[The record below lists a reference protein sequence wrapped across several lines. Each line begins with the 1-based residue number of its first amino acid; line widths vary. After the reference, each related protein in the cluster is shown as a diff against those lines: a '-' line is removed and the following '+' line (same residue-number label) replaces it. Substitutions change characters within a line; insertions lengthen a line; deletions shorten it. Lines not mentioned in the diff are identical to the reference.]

1 MTLGILRIS
10 IYIPEAG
17 CLKDKRFVIKSV
29 KDKIKNKFNVSL
41 AEEANDLWQR
51 VELYAACISTDTRH
65 VNSTLEN
72 VKNMIEKDP
81 QVEILDYSMEL
92 S

>member
-1 MTLGILRIS
+1 MILGIMRIS
-10 IYIPEAG
+10 IHIPEAG
-17 CLKDKRFVIKSV
+17 SLKSKRFVIKSL
-29 KDKIKNKFNVSL
+29 KDKIKHKFNVSL

-51 VELYAACISTDTRH
+51 VELYAACISTDTQH

-72 VKNMIEKDP
+72 VKNMVEKEP
-81 QVEILDYSMEL
+81 QTEILDYSLEM

>member
-1 MTLGILRIS
+1 MIIGIMRIS
-10 IYIPEAG
+10 LYIPDAG
-17 CLKDKRFVIKSV
+17 SLKAKRFVIKSV

-51 VELYAACISTDTRH
+51 VELYAACISTDTQH

-81 QVEILDYSMEL
+81 QIEILGYSLEL

>member
-1 MTLGILRIS
+1 MIIGIMRIS
-10 IYIPEAG
+10 LYIPDAG
-17 CLKDKRFVIKSV
+17 SLKAKRFVIKSV

-51 VELYAACISTDTRH
+51 VELYAACISTDTQH

-81 QVEILDYSMEL
+81 QIEILDYSLEL

>member
-1 MTLGILRIS
+1 MILGIMRVS
-10 IYIPEAG
+10 IYIPEADS
-17 CLKDKRFVIKSV
+17 LKAKRFVVKSV

-51 VELYAACISTDTRH
+51 VELYVACISTDTQH

-81 QVEILDYSMEL
+81 QIEILDYSLEL

>member
-1 MTLGILRIS
+1 MILGVMRIS

-17 CLKDKRFVIKSV
+17 SLKAKRFVIKSV

-41 AEEANDLWQR
+41 AEEASDLWQR
-51 VELYAACISTDTRH
+51 VELYAACISTDTQH

-72 VKNMIEKDP
+72 VKNMIDKDP
-81 QVEILDYSMEL
+81 QVEILDYSLEL